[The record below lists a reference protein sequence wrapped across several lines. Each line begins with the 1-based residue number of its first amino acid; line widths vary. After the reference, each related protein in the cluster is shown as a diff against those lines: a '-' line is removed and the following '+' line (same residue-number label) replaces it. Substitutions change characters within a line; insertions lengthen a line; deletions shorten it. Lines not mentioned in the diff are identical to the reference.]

1 MEISTVEQLCSNF
14 FNFLSAE
21 SYVKIALLYGYNRMC
36 ALIGCF
42 LVMTGHYQLGVQGIN
57 YTICV

>member
-21 SYVKIALLYGYNRMC
+21 SYAKIALLYGYNRMC

-42 LVMTGHYQLGVQGIN
+42 LVMTGHYQLGV
-57 YTICV
+57 

>member
-1 MEISTVEQLCSNF
+1 MEILTVEQLCSNF

-21 SYVKIALLYGYNRMC
+21 SC
-36 ALIGCF
+36 AKIGCF
-42 LVMTGHYQLGVQGIN
+42 LVMTGHYQLGVQGID